1 MGYRGYNEYNIL
13 GGMYMI
19 VGHGIDAQIISQV
32 SAVAERRPGFVDV
45 ILTPAERAVYDA
57 RKGKHRQEFLAGR
70 FSIKEAYSKAIGT
83 GIGSQAHWQDIEI
96 LPNDSGQPIMVKHPK
111 QDKVNV
117 HISISHTGDT
127 VHSSVILE
135 EMSASST
142 KISNQQDI
150 ASQAIISTRRPAWI
164 EISENAIQKN
174 IAVIRELTGAH
185 HFIAIVKANAYGHGM
200 AQVLTAAKHANVD
213 GFGVATI
220 DEGIWL
226 RQYGILEPIFILGVT
241 PVTYVDDLV
250 KYQLIPVVTSEA
262 WLNAAV
268 NKLSSQASLV
278 ISIGVDTG
286 MGRIGIRHHDELQRV
301 VEKINQT
308 DQLILKG
315 IGMHFATADEKDEAY
330 YQKQVHTWH
339 ELVDDLPLP
348 QHIWYHLANS
358 ATALWHEQPSRDAIR
373 VGAAMYGFNPSGKE
387 MLASQLTPALTLKAE
402 LVHVKQAE
410 AGASISYGATYQT
423 KQPEWIGT
431 LPLGYADG
439 YARQLQGMYGLLPDG
454 RHVEIIGRIAMD
466 QLMVR
471 LPEEMPIGTVI
482 TLIGKAG
489 DEEITLVDL
498 AERLNTIPYE
508 IATSLST
515 RLPRKLVK

>member
-1 MGYRGYNEYNIL
+1 MGYRGYNEYNIF

-19 VGHGIDAQIISQV
+19 VGHGIDAQIISKV

-96 LPNDSGQPIMVKHPK
+96 LPNEAGQPIMVKHPR
-111 QDKVNV
+111 QNQVVV

-135 EMSASST
+135 KAIAPSVAGENHEKVA
-142 KISNQQDI
+142 NQ
-150 ASQAIISTRRPAWI
+150 AVISTRRPAWI
-164 EISENAIQKN
+164 EISASAIAQN
-174 IAVIRELTGAH
+174 IATIRELTGTH
-185 HFIAIVKANAYGHGM
+185 HFIAIVKANAYGHGL
-200 AQVLTAAKHANVD
+200 AQVVTAANQANVD

-226 RQYGILEPIFILGVT
+226 RQYGVMEPIFILGVT
-241 PVTYVDDLV
+241 PADYVDDLV
-250 KYQLIPVVTSEA
+250 TYQLIPVVTSEV
-262 WLNAAV
+262 WLDAV
-268 NKLSSQASLV
+268 SRKLPSQATLV
-278 ISIGVDTG
+278 LSIGVDTG
-286 MGRIGIRHHDELQRV
+286 MGRIGIRHREELQRV
-301 VEKINQT
+301 VEKINQN

-315 IGMHFATADEKDEAY
+315 VGMHFATADEKNQTY
-330 YQKQVHTWH
+330 YQQQVKTWH
-339 ELVDDLPLP
+339 KLVDNLPLP
-348 QHIWYHLANS
+348 SNIWYHLANS
-358 ATALWHEQPSRDAIR
+358 ATSLWHEQPSHDAIR

-387 MLASQLTPALTLKAE
+387 ITTDKLTPALSLKAE
-402 LVHVKQAE
+402 LVHVKKVA
-410 AGASISYGATYQT
+410 AGTAISYGATYTTTQS
-423 KQPEWIGT
+423 EWVGT

-471 LPEEMPIGTVI
+471 LPEDMPIGTVI
-482 TLIGKAG
+482 TLVGKAG
-489 DEEITLVDL
+489 QEEITLADL
-498 AERLNTIPYE
+498 ADHLDTIPYE